1 MLFRSGSIFGSM
13 SYLAITAS
21 DLSDRMLADFLDM
34 ESTQIVTMHIQS
46 VDIPGLGRLLVDSIQ
61 MRDYKVVQALLLFF
75 ATEYILINLI
85 VDVLYGVINPRVR
98 YE

>member
-1 MLFRSGSIFGSM
+1 MQNLFPRRDRKQNTGNELQRSSVGSESV
-13 SYLAITAS
+13 SYT
-21 DLSDRMLADFLDM
+21 DLDVYKR
-34 ESTQIVTMHIQS
+34 Q
-46 VDIPGLGRLLVDSIQ
+46 IQ